1 MQLARMIRVAHD
13 TGGEGRGEE
22 GGGRIVLKRDS
33 TAPNF
38 VMGDASVRMMPWSV
52 LLERRMPFSRRRR
65 PLRCFGG
72 ASQTRQPSM
81 QLLMIFLR
89 WLAERPE
96 RPRSGL
102 SGDRIDRAR
111 PVESA
116 CSASFV
122 QGRVG
127 WGDGAGG
134 LAADCTDSRVLNK
147 YVWHVFLA

>member
-1 MQLARMIRVAHD
+1 MLP
-13 TGGEGRGEE
+13 TTLEGRG
-22 GGGRIVLKRDS
+22 GGRREERFERPFPKS
-33 TAPNF
+33 TAHNC

-65 PLRCFGG
+65 PLRSFGG

-81 QLLMIFLR
+81 QLLMILLR

-134 LAADCTDSRVLNK
+134 FAADCTDSRVLNK